1 MAERFIG
8 EALVPVG
15 TSFDAGAM
23 AGGAPGV
30 PREFAWR
37 HERLAVTGVLASW
50 RETGPCRNG
59 GSERYVRKHWF
70 SVATESGETARI
82 YFERQARGGRHAP
95 RWWLYSFG
103 QDPAP
108 NGGEPARRSC

>member
-82 YFERQARGGRHAP
+82 YFERQARGGRRAP

-108 NGGEPARRSC
+108 SGAERARRSA